1 MPTFRYKA
9 VTEPGEVV
17 HGFLD
22 APDQEAVIEQLR
34 LKGYLPIRADR
45 LEQAS
50 LSRWFH
56 RELSSKRHI
65 RRQETAGILREL
77 ATLLQAGLTLDQS
90 LDTAIR
96 FSDRPAVRALL
107 KGVVDRV
114 RGGASLSQAFA
125 AEERTFDRFCLGMM
139 RAGEAGG
146 SLDKVLAR
154 TAESLERSMKSRQN
168 FHSALIYPAVLLVT
182 SLLAVGVV
190 VTVVVPSFKDVFD
203 QAGYALPLATR
214 IVLAVGTT
222 AQTFWWLPLVLIAL
236 GLLVAQQIRRDPA
249 GRREWDRRL
258 LSIPLLGPLLAKAET
273 ARMSYTLGM
282 LLSNGVPLLSALAI
296 VKETLSNA
304 AMVHAFEHLQE
315 RVKEGKSLAA
325 PLEETRLF
333 PTLATHLLRIG
344 EESGRLE
351 DMLFR
356 IADTYE
362 QDFQRSVQR
371 FLTLLVP
378 ALTLF
383 MAIIIAGIIM
393 AILVP
398 MLSIQELAL

>member
-9 VTEPGEVV
+9 VIEPGEIVE
-17 HGFLD
+17 GFLD
-22 APDQEAVIEQLR
+22 GADQQSVIEQLR
-34 LKGYLPIRADR
+34 LKGYFPIRVDAVER
-45 LEQAS
+45 AS
-50 LSRWFH
+50 LSSWVF
-56 RELSSKRHI
+56 RELSPKRRI
-65 RRQETAGILREL
+65 RRQETADILREL
-77 ATLLQAGLTLDQS
+77 ATLLQAGLTLDQA

-96 FSDRPAVRALL
+96 FSQRPAVGALL
-107 KGVVDRV
+107 KGVVVRV
-114 RGGASLSQAFA
+114 RAGNALSQAFA
-125 AEERTFDRFCLGMM
+125 AEEPAFDRFCLGMM

-146 SLDKVLAR
+146 SLDVVLAKA
-154 TAESLERSMKSRQN
+154 AEYLERSLKSRQN
-168 FHSALIYPAVLLVT
+168 LHSALIYPAVLLVT
-182 SLLAVGVV
+182 SLIAVAVV
-190 VTVVVPSFKDVFD
+190 VTVVVPSFRDVFD
-203 QAGYALPLATR
+203 QAGYELPMVTE
-214 IVLAVGTT
+214 IVLATGNT
-222 AQTFWWLPLVLIAL
+222 AQRFWWVPLVLVAL
-236 GLLVAQQIRRDPA
+236 ALLAVKQIRSNPV

-258 LSIPLLGPLLAKAET
+258 LSIPLVGSLMAKVES

-282 LLSNGVPLLSALAI
+282 LLSNGVPLLSSLAI

-304 AMVHAFEHLQE
+304 AMVHAFDHLQE

-325 PLEETRLF
+325 PLADTGLF
-333 PTLATHLLRIG
+333 PSLATHLLRIG
-344 EESGRLE
+344 EENGRLE

-362 QDFQRSVQR
+362 QDFQRTVQR
-371 FLTLLVP
+371 FLSLLVP